1 MRRLLIVLRKQIRRL
16 THCRDKIL
24 RKGAF
29 PLSCQRT
36 DRLRRRIRR
45 DFHAIGAQ
53 AHHQRKHSARQ
64 RTIRAAAAPLADENR
79 PVRRIHERK
88 AFFAAIHFRLARKQ
102 QHPRLLAGMRLAAR
116 AAA

>member
-29 PLSCQRT
+29 PLPCQRT
-36 DRLRRRIRR
+36 DRLRSRIRR

-53 AHHQRKHSARQ
+53 YRGRKEH
-64 RTIRAAAAPLADENR
+64 
-79 PVRRIHERK
+79 V
-88 AFFAAIHFRLARKQ
+88 
-102 QHPRLLAGMRLAAR
+102 
-116 AAA
+116 